1 MSPLPIAAVAAMMM
15 TAAVAAVARGV
26 RPRRRSLAQVRS
38 LLYPTESISFAT
50 QPAQNRTSPG
60 ITRSLP
66 GAFSGAAGPL
76 ARRIENTVGDGLR
89 FVDMTATDVASRILV
104 AVVGSIFVVACAA
117 ASLITI
123 GALPPSR
130 LWILAAMVVG
140 AMAGWIIWS
149 DVYGRVERRRREF
162 RRTTTDFVQLVA
174 VGLTTDQSVEEAI
187 QFALSVGDSDM
198 FELLRTELATA
209 PLRGVPL
216 WEALDQLGRRYQ
228 QRELSEFGASIERQG
243 TQGVSI
249 TETVTTLATAMR
261 ERSLDDLEREA
272 DKVNANLAGPT
283 ICFVVTTV
291 VFLAYPLAIRIGQ
304 AFGG

>member
-1 MSPLPIAAVAAMMM
+1 MNPLPAAAVIAITLA
-15 TAAVAAVARGV
+15 AAVAAVARGA
-26 RPRRRSLAQVRS
+26 RPRRHSLAQVRA
-38 LLYPTESISFAT
+38 LLYPTEPYGSVVMLEPRHRPRS
-50 QPAQNRTSPG
+50 TSG
-60 ITRSLP
+60 I
-66 GAFSGAAGPL
+66 AEPL
-76 ARRIENTVGDGLR
+76 ARWIDRSIGDGLR
-89 FVDMTATDVASRILV
+89 FVDLSATDLASRIIVGTVGTFLAVSCAVATLLTLGVLPVSPLWVVLALV
-104 AVVGSIFVVACAA
+104 AA
-117 ASLITI
+117 
-123 GALPPSR
+123 
-130 LWILAAMVVG
+130 
-140 AMAGWIIWS
+140 AMAGWIVWS
-149 DVYGRVERRRREF
+149 HAQSKIQRRRREF
-162 RRTTTDFVQLVA
+162 RRTANDFVQLVA

-187 QFALSVGDSDM
+187 QFALSVGASDM

-261 ERSLDDLEREA
+261 ERTLDDLEREA

-283 ICFVVTTV
+283 ICFVITTM
-291 VFLAYPLAIRIGQ
+291 VFLAYPLAVRIGG

>member
-1 MSPLPIAAVAAMMM
+1 MSPLPIAAVVATMM
-15 TAAVAAVARGV
+15 TAAVAAAARGV
-26 RPRRRSLAQVRS
+26 RPRRRSLVQVRA
-38 LLYPTESISFAT
+38 LLYPTETMSLGARP
-50 QPAQNRTSPG
+50 QPGRA
-60 ITRSLP
+60 LP
-66 GAFSGAAGPL
+66 GAFTSSLAGVAGPL
-76 ARRIENTVGDGLR
+76 ARRIENTLGDGLR
-89 FVDMTATDVASRILV
+89 FVEMTPTDVASRILV
-104 AVVGSIFVVACAA
+104 AFVGGVLAVACTAG
-117 ASLITI
+117 SLMTI

-130 LWILAAMVVG
+130 LWFVAAIVVG
-140 AMAGWIIWS
+140 AMAAWIIWS
-149 DVYGRVERRRREF
+149 DVNGRVQRRRREF

-198 FELLRTELATA
+198 FELLRTELAMA

>member
-1 MSPLPIAAVAAMMM
+1 MSPLPAAAAIAMMM
-15 TAAVAAVARGV
+15 ATAVAAVARGA
-26 RPRRRSLAQVRS
+26 RPRRRSLAHVRA
-38 LLYPTESISFAT
+38 LLYPTEAL
-50 QPAQNRTSPG
+50 SPVAVHGGRHRSRNLSG
-60 ITRSLP
+60 I
-66 GAFSGAAGPL
+66 AEPL
-76 ARRIENTVGDGLR
+76 ARWIDRSIGDGLR
-89 FVDMTATDVASRILV
+89 FVDLSSMDLASRIIVGVVGTFLAAACAVGTLLTLGMLPPSPLWAAV
-104 AVVGSIFVVACAA
+104 AVVG
-117 ASLITI
+117 
-123 GALPPSR
+123 
-130 LWILAAMVVG
+130 G
-140 AMAGWIIWS
+140 AMAGWIVWS
-149 DVYGRVERRRREF
+149 DVQSRIERRRREF
-162 RRTTTDFVQLVA
+162 RRTANDFVQLVA

-198 FELLRTELATA
+198 FDLLRTELATA

-261 ERSLDDLEREA
+261 ERTLDDLEREA

-283 ICFVVTTV
+283 ICFVITTM
-291 VFLAYPLAIRIGQ
+291 VFLAYPLAVRIGG

>member
-1 MSPLPIAAVAAMMM
+1 
-15 TAAVAAVARGV
+15 
-26 RPRRRSLAQVRS
+26 
-38 LLYPTESISFAT
+38 
-50 QPAQNRTSPG
+50 
-60 ITRSLP
+60 
-66 GAFSGAAGPL
+66 
-76 ARRIENTVGDGLR
+76 
-89 FVDMTATDVASRILV
+89 VASRILV
-104 AVVGSIFVVACAA
+104 AIIGGIFAVACTAG
-117 ASLITI
+117 SLITV

-130 LWILAAMVVG
+130 LWIVAAIVVG

-149 DVYGRVERRRREF
+149 DVNGRVERRRREF

-243 TQGVSI
+243 THGVSI

-283 ICFVVTTV
+283 ISFVVTTI
-291 VFLAYPLAIRIGQ
+291 VFLAYPLAMRIGQ

>member
-1 MSPLPIAAVAAMMM
+1 MSPLPIAAVVATMM
-15 TAAVAAVARGV
+15 TAAVAAAARGV
-26 RPRRRSLAQVRS
+26 RPRRRSLVQVRA
-38 LLYPTESISFAT
+38 LLYPTETMLLGARP
-50 QPAQNRTSPG
+50 QPGRA
-60 ITRSLP
+60 LP
-66 GAFSGAAGPL
+66 GAFTSSLAGVAGPL
-76 ARRIENTVGDGLR
+76 ARRIENTLGDGLR
-89 FVDMTATDVASRILV
+89 FVEMTPTDVASRILV
-104 AVVGSIFVVACAA
+104 AFVGGVLAVACTAG
-117 ASLITI
+117 SLMTI

-130 LWILAAMVVG
+130 LWFVAAIVVG
-140 AMAGWIIWS
+140 AMAAWIIWS
-149 DVYGRVERRRREF
+149 DVNGRVQRRRREF